1 MKKLKKFLLIIITSF
16 LIFSCGYEP
25 MFKNLKNVNFTITL
39 GETYGN
45 EDIGR
50 LIKSKLKNYSTKEK
64 SLRNYT
70 IDYFV
75 DYKKLIIAKDTK
87 GNATEYSIK
96 VDAIFTV
103 LSGEL
108 RKEYNYNESFN
119 MKSNS
124 DRLKEKDYEKNIQN
138 NLINII
144 IRKLI
149 LQLSKI
155 Q

>member
-1 MKKLKKFLLIIITSF
+1 MKSLKKFLLIIITSV

-25 MFKNLKNVNFTITL
+25 MFKNLKNANFIITL
-39 GETYGN
+39 SEASGD
-45 EDIGR
+45 EDINR
-50 LIKSKLKNYSTKEK
+50 LVKSKLKNYSTKEK
-64 SLRNYT
+64 GLKNYT
-70 IDYFV
+70 INYFT
-75 DYKKLIIAKDTK
+75 DYKKLILAKDTK

-96 VDAIFTV
+96 VNVIFTV

-138 NLINII
+138 NLVNII
-144 IRKLI
+144 TRKLI